1 MRPIP
6 IVIAAFG
13 TSTKARAGYSHL
25 DARFR
30 DRFPGHEII
39 WAWSSRMIKDLVNG
53 QAQNSVSSPHEVLA
67 TLARHHHAWAVVQS
81 LHLLAGHEFIR
92 LVEETKMSPIRTSIG
107 LPLLTSPEDYQALC
121 ANLAPLI
128 NGHPDQAI
136 LLVGH
141 GTDHPAWSAYPAL
154 QYFLRRH
161 FGPRVF
167 VGVIEECLPSSQE
180 VIADLRAAGH
190 KEVCIIPLLLVAG
203 MHFHRDLAGGSEDS
217 WLSLLAQADISVEII
232 EQGVG
237 MVPAIGDMFCRHI
250 EDALRIIPDTNRPKK
265 E

>member
-13 TSTKARAGYSHL
+13 TSTKARSGYNLL
-25 DARFR
+25 DARFK

-39 WAWSSRMIKDLVNG
+39 WAWSSRMIKDLGSG
-53 QAQNSVSSPHEVLA
+53 QAQDSVSSPHEILA
-67 TLARHHHAWAVVQS
+67 TLARHHAWAVVQS

-92 LVEETKMSPIRTSIG
+92 LVEETATSPIRTSIG
-107 LPLLTSPEDYQALC
+107 LPLLTSPEDYLALC
-121 ANLAPLI
+121 ASLAPLI

-154 QYFLRRH
+154 QYFMRRQ

-167 VGVIEECLPSSQE
+167 VGALEACLPSSTE
-180 VIADLRAAGH
+180 VIADLRAGGH
-190 KEVCIIPLLLVAG
+190 KKACIIPLLLVAG
-203 MHFHRDLAGGSEDS
+203 MHFRRDLTGEGKDS
-217 WLSLLAQADISVEII
+217 WISLLAQADISVEII
-232 EQGVG
+232 EQGIG
-237 MVPAIGDMFCRHI
+237 MVPAIGDMFCRHTK
-250 EDALRIIPDTNRPKK
+250 DALRIIPDTNRPKK

>member
-13 TSTKARAGYSHL
+13 TSTKARASYSHL
-25 DARFR
+25 DAQFR

-39 WAWSSRMIKDLVNG
+39 WAWSSRMIKDMGSG
-53 QAQNSVSSPHEVLA
+53 QAQNSVSSPHEVLTA
-67 TLARHHHAWAVVQS
+67 LAQQDHAWAVVQS

-92 LVEETKMSPIRTSIG
+92 LVEETKESPIRTSIG
-107 LPLLTSPEDYQALC
+107 LPLLTSPDDYQALC
-121 ANLAPLI
+121 TSLAPLI

-154 QYFLRRH
+154 QYFMRQH
-161 FGPRVF
+161 FGSRVF
-167 VGVIEECLPSSQE
+167 VGVVEECLPSSKE

-190 KEVCIIPLLLVAG
+190 KKVCVIPLLLVAG
-203 MHFHRDLAGGSEDS
+203 MHFHRDLAGEGKDS
-217 WLSLLAQADISVEII
+217 WLSLLSQADISVEII
-232 EQGVG
+232 EQGIG
-237 MVPAIGDMFCRHI
+237 MVPAIAEMFCRHI
-250 EDALRIIPDTNRPKK
+250 EDALRIIPDTKRPKQG
-265 E
+265 